1 MKEFSMYFIILAI
14 SSSQG
19 HFYRLHHMNF
29 GNQAY
34 CLAFQNAQHICP
46 EFYQTIEHDKM
57 TKHTDNFSIQ
67 LHEFTG
73 IRPDESQY
81 PLTPFDQAPT
91 ACLPPEHFNKHLYCN
106 NHAPKIITA
115 MALIRIENLL
125 PDKY

>member
-29 GNQAY
+29 GNHAHSSP
-34 CLAFQNAQHICP
+34 FQNAQQRRP
-46 EFYQTIEHDKM
+46 ESNPTTAHDN
-57 TKHTDNFSIQ
+57 TTEHTDNFSIQ

-125 PDKY
+125 PD